1 MKTTILAA
9 AMLTLAA
16 GTVSAKDINIG
27 GQTLTIGGDVD
38 ANYNTGTELFAMDL
52 TKKVGVNAFGLDIS
66 AEHSL
71 DLMKLNNAGYDLF
84 QGLDLEAG
92 LSLSSSLRTY
102 GKVSTDSDFE
112 FGDVTVGAS
121 FSF

>member
-16 GTVSAKDINIG
+16 GTVSAKDINVG

-38 ANYNTGTELFAMDL
+38 ANYNTGTEMFAMDL
-52 TKKVGVNAFGLDIS
+52 TKKVGVNAFGMDIS

-71 DLMKLNNAGYDLF
+71 DLMKLNNTGYNLF

-92 LSLSSSLRTY
+92 YSMTPSLRTY